1 MKAKRQPSL
10 PVIRL
15 SLLKPVVE
23 ALENSHL
30 AIEEVFSEFSIKN
43 ENIDDP
49 EFWIP
54 ATKLYALVER
64 LAELSGDPYFGVH
77 SGERLD
83 PWGWSPTANAASTS
97 STVSEF
103 LLKFMCDS
111 QEDVN
116 SCIYILNTAN
126 DRTTFREQRVA
137 DGGILPQHND
147 GYTVTYLLAIL
158 RGAIGSAWD
167 GSKVVARVCDPKVIP
182 TGYLGIRI
190 AKTDTM
196 GASISFPTSWLLLPV
211 KPDLSASVDHTV
223 KITEFP
229 AGNIVDAFRYAV
241 TPYIHEPALGSD
253 RAAEL
258 CKMSKRTLAR
268 KLEARGTT
276 TLQEISR
283 MRRARAEQQLS
294 ETELS
299 IARIASSLG
308 YTDPAVFSRAFKR
321 WTGLAP
327 SQYRKSRRLH
337 EASRDS

>member
-1 MKAKRQPSL
+1 MKAKRPPAL

-23 ALENSHL
+23 TLENSHP

-64 LAELSGDPYFGVH
+64 LAEISGDPYFGVH
-77 SGERLD
+77 SGEQMN
-83 PWGWSPTANAASTS
+83 PWSWSPTANAARTS
-97 STVSEF
+97 RTVSEF
-103 LLKFMCDS
+103 LIKFMCDS
-111 QEDVN
+111 QDDVN
-116 SCIYILNTAN
+116 SCIYVLNTVN

-158 RGAIGSAWD
+158 RGAVGPAWD
-167 GSKVVARVCDPKVIP
+167 GSKVVARVCDPEVIP
-182 TGYLGIRI
+182 PGYLGIRT

-196 GASISFPTSWLLLPV
+196 GASVSFPTSWLLLPV
-211 KPDLSASVDHTV
+211 KPDSNASVDHTV
-223 KITEFP
+223 KVTEFP

-241 TPYIHEPALGSD
+241 TPYIQEPALGAD
-253 RAAEL
+253 RAAAL

-268 KLEARGTT
+268 RLEARGTT
-276 TLQEISR
+276 TIQEISR
-283 MRRARAEQQLS
+283 MRRARAEQQLR
-294 ETELS
+294 ETGLS
-299 IARIASSLG
+299 IAQIALSVG
-308 YTDPAVFSRAFKR
+308 YPDPVVFSRAFKR

-327 SQYRKSRRLH
+327 SQYRKNSRTNLT
-337 EASRDS
+337 EFL

>member
-23 ALENSHL
+23 TLENSRL
-30 AIEEVFSEFSIKN
+30 VIEEVFSEFSIKN

-64 LAELSGDPYFGVH
+64 LAEISGDPYFGVH
-77 SGERLD
+77 SGEQLD
-83 PWGWSPTANAASTS
+83 PWSWSPTANAARTS

-116 SCIYILNTAN
+116 SCVYILNTVN

-158 RGAIGSAWD
+158 RGAVGPAWD
-167 GSKVVARVCDPKVIP
+167 GSKVIARVCDPEVIP
-182 TGYLGIRI
+182 PGYLGIRT

-196 GASISFPTSWLLLPV
+196 GASVSFPTSWLLLLV
-211 KPDLSASVDHTV
+211 KPDSSASVDHTV

-229 AGNIVDAFRYAV
+229 ANNIVDAFQYAV
-241 TPYIHEPALGSD
+241 TPYIHEPVLGSD

-268 KLEARGTT
+268 RLEAQGTT
-276 TLQEISR
+276 TIQEISR
-283 MRRARAEQQLS
+283 MRRARAEQQLR
-294 ETELS
+294 ETGQS
-299 IARIASSLG
+299 IARIASSVG
-308 YTDPAVFSRAFKR
+308 YSDPAVFSRAFKR

-327 SQYRKSRRLH
+327 SQYRKNSRTILN
-337 EASRDS
+337 EFL